1 VKPLGTV
8 MFLAKFFEL
17 QGLMII
23 HNSALKKSHP
33 YSSEPISWPFA
44 LRGISF
50 WEKEKGWRQIYLLSN
65 PFGWLFAIIGPFLF
79 TTMWVMDRIFL
90 QRGIDDLGP
99 CLRRFWDRSC
109 GFLFMT
115 WLLHYAPFFL
125 MGRMLFLHHYL
136 PAYIFSVL
144 LSVLFVDVL
153 ARDFMSP
160 KLNYPPNTRISVWRS
175 TSNSLAYTIFIL
187 VIAGLVIFGFVYFA
201 PLAYGL
207 GFPSREVLQTRK
219 WLRSWD
225 LQYAK

>member
-1 VKPLGTV
+1 

-17 QGLMII
+17 QGLMIS

-65 PFGWLFAIIGPFLF
+65 PFGWAFAITGPFLF
-79 TTMWVMDRIFL
+79 ATMWIMDRIFL

-99 CLRRFWDRSC
+99 CLRRFWDRSV

-160 KLNYPPNTRISVWRS
+160 KLYYPTNTRLAVWRS
-175 TSNSLAYTIFIL
+175 TTNSLGYTLFVLL
-187 VIAGLVIFGFVYFA
+187 VAGLVIFGFVYFA

>member
-1 VKPLGTV
+1 
-8 MFLAKFFEL
+8 MAKFFEL
-17 QGLMII
+17 QALMIS

-44 LRGISF
+44 VRGISF

-65 PFGWLFAIIGPFLF
+65 PFGWGFAIIGPFLF
-79 TTMWVMDRIFL
+79 VTMWVLDRIFL
-90 QRGIDDLGP
+90 RRGIDDLGP
-99 CLRRFWDRSC
+99 CLRRYWDRSV

-136 PAYIFSVL
+136 PAFIFSVL
-144 LSVLFVDVL
+144 QTVVFVDVL
-153 ARDFMSP
+153 AREFFNPMVSKFP
-160 KLNYPPNTRISVWRS
+160 ENTRLTIWRS
-175 TSNSLAYTIFIL
+175 SSSSYKYTLFVLVLAAV
-187 VIAGLVIFGFVYFA
+187 VIYGFYYFS

-207 GFPSREVLQTRK
+207 GFPSREILQQRK